1 VIEKLEKGV
10 SVSSICAEY
19 GIAKQSV
26 SDIKKAKSDI
36 RNFVLKFN
44 VEKEKSEVKRMWI
57 PTLITLDGAV
67 YKWFVINRTFIKTDN
82 L

>member
-1 VIEKLEKGV
+1 MEKLEKGV

-36 RNFVLKFN
+36 RNFVLNFN
-44 VEKEKSEVKRMWI
+44 VEKEKSEVKRMRTPI
-57 PTLITLDGAV
+57 IC
-67 YKWFVINRTFIKTDN
+67 YKPDFH
-82 L
+82 